1 MTVSTEVD
9 ILVLLKQAL
18 MKENV
23 QSDHELSTL
32 DPEFYQNILKA
43 QPDEKAQSLLN
54 TLVRKRQGKIVL
66 LANVLKLTP
75 ELEQKLTIEEREL
88 FSAIHNSF
96 ESFRKKVMGDFNL
109 I

>member
-1 MTVSTEVD
+1 
-9 ILVLLKQAL
+9 

-32 DPEFYQNILKA
+32 EPEFYQNVLKSG
-43 QPDEKAQSLLN
+43 PDEKAQSLLN
-54 TLVRKRQGKIVL
+54 TLVRKRQGKIVM

-75 ELEQKLTIEEREL
+75 EWEQKLTIEEREL
-88 FSAIHNSF
+88 FSSIHDNF
-96 ESFRKKVMGDFNL
+96 EAFRKKIMGDFNL